1 MAREGETASLPSA
14 VRRHFPPLMSAPVF
28 SPVPSG
34 TLDTWLEPPD
44 TIVLDIGGVWE
55 LEHEFLDVSFV
66 TMVLD
71 RHSPITDC
79 RLYLRSYICDL

>member
-1 MAREGETASLPSA
+1 
-14 VRRHFPPLMSAPVF
+14 MSAPVF

-71 RHSPITDC
+71 RHSPNY
-79 RLYLRSYICDL
+79 RL

>member
-1 MAREGETASLPSA
+1 
-14 VRRHFPPLMSAPVF
+14 MSAPAF
-28 SPVPSG
+28 SPVASG

-71 RHSPITDC
+71 RHSPNY
-79 RLYLRSYICDL
+79 RL

>member
-1 MAREGETASLPSA
+1 
-14 VRRHFPPLMSAPVF
+14 MSAPVF

-55 LEHEFLDVSFV
+55 LEHEFPDVSFV

-71 RHSPITDC
+71 RHSPNY
-79 RLYLRSYICDL
+79 RL